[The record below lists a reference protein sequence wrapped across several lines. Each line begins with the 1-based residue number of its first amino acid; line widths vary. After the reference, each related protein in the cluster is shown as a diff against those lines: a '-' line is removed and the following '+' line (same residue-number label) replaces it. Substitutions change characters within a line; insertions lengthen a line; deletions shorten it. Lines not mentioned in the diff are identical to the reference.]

1 MGGQA
6 AQKVRKAVFPVAGF
20 GTRFLPA
27 TKSMPK
33 ELMPVVDR
41 PLIQYAAEE
50 AVRAGIDTLI
60 FVTGRHK
67 RAIEDHFDSN
77 PELEAA
83 LRAKGRHG
91 EADMVK
97 NILPEGVEC
106 VFVRQPEQLGLGH
119 AVLCAERVVGE
130 EPFAVLLADDFI
142 KAQGVGVTADLVR
155 AYGASGRSQ
164 LSVMRVAGEAISSY
178 GVVVPGEAAGSVAG
192 LVEKPKF
199 ADAPSDLASIG
210 RYVLT
215 PDIFDLLRVQGAGAA
230 GEIQL
235 ADAIDW
241 QARDGAVE
249 AVTLNGKRFD
259 CGSVAGYLESIGA
272 EVEARRPAHCNH

>member
-1 MGGQA
+1 M
-6 AQKVRKAVFPVAGF
+6 AGF

-33 ELMPVVDR
+33 ELMPLVDK

-83 LRAKGRHG
+83 LRAKGKY
-91 EADMVK
+91 EQADMVR
-97 NILPEGVEC
+97 NILPEGLEC

-119 AVLCAERVVGE
+119 AVLCAERVVGD

-142 KAQGVGVTADLVR
+142 VAEGEGVTADLVR
-155 AYGASGRSQ
+155 AFEATGKSQ
-164 LSVMRVAGEAISSY
+164 LSVMKVEGQDIAKY
-178 GVVVPGEAAGSVAG
+178 GVIVPGENKGDVLG
-192 LVEKPKF
+192 LIEKPKYE
-199 ADAPSDLASIG
+199 DAPSDLASIG

-215 PDIFDLLRVQGAGAA
+215 PDLFEILRGQEPGAG
-230 GEIQL
+230 GEI
-235 ADAIDW
+235 
-241 QARDGAVE
+241 
-249 AVTLNGKRFD
+249 
-259 CGSVAGYLESIGA
+259 
-272 EVEARRPAHCNH
+272 

>member
-1 MGGQA
+1 MNKSGLK
-6 AQKVRKAVFPVAGF
+6 KVRKAVFSVAGF

-33 ELMPVVDR
+33 ELMPVVDK

-83 LRAKGRHG
+83 LRAKGKH
-91 EADMVK
+91 EQADMVC
-97 NILPEGVEC
+97 NILPEGIEC
-106 VFVRQPEQLGLGH
+106 VFVRQAEQLGLGH
-119 AVLCAERVVGE
+119 AVLCAERVVGD

-142 KAQGVGVTADLVR
+142 VAEGAGVTADLVR
-155 AYGASGRSQ
+155 AFEETGKSQ
-164 LSVMRVAGEAISSY
+164 LSVMKVEGEDISKY
-178 GVVVPGEAAGSVAG
+178 GVVVPGVDNGKVLG
-192 LVEKPKF
+192 LIEKPKF
-199 ADAPSDLASIG
+199 EDAPSDLASIG

-215 PDIFDLLRVQGAGAA
+215 PEVFGILRRQEPGAG

-235 ADAIDW
+235 ADAINKMATTGD
-241 QARDGAVE
+241 E
-249 AVTLNGKRFD
+249 ASTVLGGRRFD
-259 CGSVAGYLESIGA
+259 CGSVRGYLDATLAVADRS
-272 EVEARRPAHCNH
+272 ARS